1 MRREG
6 ASDAAMSQTMIIL
19 AIALTAA
26 LAVGGVAFAFFGL
39 TDGAAKTSRRVAAVS
54 KGTGRPTAK
63 GGPDTTGVS
72 TEKRRRQVQDTLK
85 EIERKQEQSKVKVT
99 LANMLEQADWNVEPR
114 TFYIMTA
121 GIGLG
126 ISVLFFF
133 LGYAWYTAILSGFA
147 VGFGFPRW
155 FLGFTISRRKN
166 AFTKEFANAIDI
178 IVRGV
183 KSGLPLNECLKII
196 SNESPDP
203 IGPEFRQIVESQKV
217 GVPLEDSL
225 KRMYERMPIA
235 EVNFFQIVLTI
246 QQKTGGNLA
255 ETLMNLSNVLR
266 DRRRLHGKIRAL
278 SSEAKA
284 SAMIIGALPVIVML
298 LVYLTTPSYIELLFT
313 ERLGNIMLVCCAI
326 WMSIGI
332 LVMKKMINFKY

>member
-1 MRREG
+1 
-6 ASDAAMSQTMIIL
+6 MSQTMIIL
-19 AIALTAA
+19 AVALTAA
-26 LAVGGVAFAFFGL
+26 LAVGGVAFAFFGAS
-39 TDGAAKTSRRVAAVS
+39 DGSGKTSKRVAAVS
-54 KGTGRPTAK
+54 RGTGRPSAK
-63 GGPDTTGVS
+63 GGPDTTGAS

-85 EIERKQEQSKVKVT
+85 EIERKQEQSKVKLT
-99 LANMLEQADWNVEPR
+99 LAAMLEQANWNVTPR
-114 TFYIMTA
+114 NFYFMTV
-121 GIGLG
+121 GIGIG
-126 ISVLFFF
+126 IAVLFFV
-133 LGYAWYTAILSGFA
+133 LGYAWYTSLLAGFA

-155 FLGFTISRRKN
+155 FLGFSIGRRKR
-166 AFTKEFANAIDI
+166 AFTKEFANAIDV

-196 SNESPDP
+196 SNETPEP
-203 IGPEFRQIVESQKV
+203 VGPEFKQIVEGQKV
-217 GVPLEDSL
+217 GIQLEDSL
-225 KRMYERMPIA
+225 KRMYERMPIP

-255 ETLMNLSNVLR
+255 ETLTNLSNVLR
-266 DRRRLHGKIRAL
+266 DRKRLHGKIRAL

-313 ERLGNIMLVCCAI
+313 ERMGNIMLVCCVF

-332 LVMKKMINFKY
+332 GVMKKMINFKY

>member
-1 MRREG
+1 
-6 ASDAAMSQTMIIL
+6 MSQTMILL

-26 LAVGGVAFAFFGL
+26 LAVGGVAFVFLG
-39 TDGAAKTSRRVAAVS
+39 TGEGSAKTSKRVAAVS
-54 KGTGRPTAK
+54 RGTGGRGPTKAAT
-63 GGPDTTGVS
+63 DTLGES
-72 TEKRRRQVQDTLK
+72 TAKRRRQVQDTLK
-85 EIERKQEQSKVKVT
+85 EIERKQEQNKTKLT
-99 LANMLEQADWNVEPR
+99 LANMLDQADWKVTPR
-114 TFYIMTA
+114 NFYIMTV
-121 GIGLG
+121 GIGLA
-126 ISVLFFF
+126 IAVLFFI
-133 LGYAWYTAILSGFA
+133 LGYAWYTAILAGFA

-155 FLGFTISRRKN
+155 FLGFTINRRKKS
-166 AFTKEFANAIDI
+166 FTKEFANAIDV

-196 SNESPDP
+196 SNETPEP
-203 IGPEFRQIVESQKV
+203 VGPEFRQIVEGQKV
-217 GVPLEDSL
+217 GIPLEDSL
-225 KRMYERMPIA
+225 KRMYERMPIP

-255 ETLMNLSNVLR
+255 ETLTNLSNVLR
-266 DRRRLHGKIRAL
+266 DRKRLHGKIRAL

-313 ERLGNIMLVCCAI
+313 ERLGNIMLVACGF

>member
-1 MRREG
+1 
-6 ASDAAMSQTMIIL
+6 MSPTMIII

-26 LAVGGVAFAFFGL
+26 LAVGGVAFAFFGV
-39 TDGAAKTSRRVAAVS
+39 TDNSRANKRVAAVQKAS
-54 KGTGRPTAK
+54 GRASGKVADGTAGA
-63 GGPDTTGVS
+63 S
-72 TEKRRRQVQDTLK
+72 TEKRRKQVQETLK
-85 EIERKQEQSKVKVT
+85 EIERKQEQSKAKVT
-99 LANMLEQADWNVEPR
+99 LAQMLEQADWNVEPR
-114 TFYIMTA
+114 TFYLMTV
-121 GIGLG
+121 GIGLA
-126 ISVLFFF
+126 IVALFFF
-133 LGYAWYTAILSGFA
+133 LGYAWYTSILAGFA

-155 FLGFTISRRKN
+155 FLGFTINRRKN
-166 AFTKEFANAIDI
+166 AFTKEFANAIDV

-196 SNESPDP
+196 ATETPVP
-203 IGPEFRQIVESQKV
+203 VGPEFKNVVEAQKV
-217 GVPLEDSL
+217 GIPLEESL
-225 KRMYERMPIA
+225 KRMHERMPIP
-235 EVNFFQIVLTI
+235 EVNFFQIVLTL

-255 ETLMNLSNVLR
+255 ETLGNLSNVLR

-284 SAMIIGALPVIVML
+284 SAMIIGALPIIVMI

-313 ERLGNIMLVCCAI
+313 ERMGNVMLACCAI